1 MLDDDDSVVTGP
13 DWQWARAGTDIATSA
28 SYTVAEEDA
37 GMSLEVT
44 ATYDDV
50 HGTGKMVSATVM
62 IAAADP
68 LLVKYDREGDGI
80 DRGDVIAAIIRYFDG
95 EEGVSRT
102 DVIGLIILY
111 FDS

>member
-13 DWQWARAGTDIATSA
+13 DWQWARAGTDIDGATLA

-37 GMSLEVT
+37 DMSLMAT

-62 IAAADP
+62 IAAAT
-68 LLVKYDREGDGI
+68 VVGQYDTDGTPGI
-80 DRGDVIAAIIRYFDG
+80 SILELYAAIDDYFDG
-95 EEGVSRT
+95 EINPVELFE
-102 DVIGLIILY
+102 LIDAY
-111 FDS
+111 FG